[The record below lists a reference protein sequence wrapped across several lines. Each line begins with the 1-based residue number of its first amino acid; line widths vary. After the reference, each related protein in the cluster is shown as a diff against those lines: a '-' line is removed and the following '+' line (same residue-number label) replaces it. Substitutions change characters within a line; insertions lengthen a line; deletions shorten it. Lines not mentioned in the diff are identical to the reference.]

1 MSIENR
7 NLAVGTRLWANYK
20 KQRYVCMV
28 EAAESGD
35 GLIFALEGGKR
46 HKSPSSAG
54 MEVMGGKAANGWR
67 FWTVEGDAPVTATSA
82 TRSPTKA
89 DSAAEAEK
97 AGRKPKARAKAPLKM
112 IRPHENQDD
121 VPEGQV
127 RYWCAGCLDVFLG
140 FAGEAPQQCPNGH
153 RIDDPEM
160 TAAPSTEE
168 AATE

>member
-54 MEVMGGKAANGWR
+54 MEVMGGKAVNGC
-67 FWTVEGDAPVTATSA
+67 PC
-82 TRSPTKA
+82 
-89 DSAAEAEK
+89 
-97 AGRKPKARAKAPLKM
+97 
-112 IRPHENQDD
+112 EN
-121 VPEGQV
+121 
-127 RYWCAGCLDVFLG
+127 
-140 FAGEAPQQCPNGH
+140 
-153 RIDDPEM
+153 
-160 TAAPSTEE
+160 
-168 AATE
+168 